1 MPEDNKLVPGQN
13 GTNGAVELIPASS
26 RLPAWDLSPREPHLY
41 DYLLI
46 LRKHQWLILSFLLA
60 VVTIVTI
67 TTFRMQSVYVATAR
81 IEIDRENGSIL
92 PFQGMESYDY
102 MMDTENYIETQ
113 SKILTSETL
122 ALKTIRSSGLGA
134 RPEYAS
140 PNGPSEAVAVGSLE
154 NQKRPPELGA
164 FLGSLGVKRVPN
176 SRLMDVS
183 FESTDPQ
190 FAARIVNEHIKNFE
204 QQNIQARYDE
214 TNQATSWLQG
224 ELDELKIK
232 VQDSEDRRIAY
243 ERKNQIWTLDDK
255 QSITTQRLAD
265 VNRAY
270 TDAQQE
276 RMKKEAFYQFAKA
289 GDINEVPQ
297 LRDNPVLQGLINKR
311 ETLAEDYTEA
321 VNQYGP
327 NFPRVQRLQAQLKD
341 LDQLIQKENQNTL
354 SRIENEYREAKQREI
369 MMLQALDD
377 QKVEANQ
384 MAERLVE
391 YNILKREAEANKAL
405 YDGLMTKLKEVSI
418 SSALQSSNIRVV
430 DPAMIPAYPS
440 RPAKARNIA
449 LAFIVGLVGGIGL
462 ALLREYLDNTVK
474 TPDDIETL
482 ARLPSLAVVPQFGA
496 SNGNGSRKRLLQGIS
511 TNGHDKR
518 IELVAQHLPKSQM
531 SEAFRALRT
540 SLLLSQPGRPPQVI
554 LVTSAL
560 PREGK
565 TTAAANLAVT
575 LAQLGD
581 KTVLVDADL
590 RKPGVGRLLNLGG
603 GKYAGFSSYLAGVSS
618 LDLVTIQHPSVPN
631 LSAIPTGP
639 LPPNP
644 ADLLSSSKL
653 AEAIA
658 ELRSKFKFIVI
669 DSPPIMAA
677 TDAVILSVKTDGV
690 LLVVRSGETPKEAF
704 TRTRDLL
711 ISVKCHILGVV
722 LNAVDSSAPDYYYSY
737 RYYPYSYGYG
747 PQEAGEFPH
756 AHDHAH
762 HDHAHDANLAHEA
775 EEESSVSER
784 STRDRD
790 DDQVL

>member
-1 MPEDNKLVPGQN
+1 MADDNKLIPREN
-13 GTNGAVELIPASS
+13 GSNGSVELIPPSS

-67 TTFRMQSVYVATAR
+67 ATFRMQAVYVATAR

-102 MMDTENYIETQ
+102 MMDLENYIETQ

-122 ALKTIRSSGLGA
+122 ALQTIRSTGLGA

-140 PNGPSEAVAVGSLE
+140 PNGPSEAVAIGSLE

-164 FLGSLGVKRVPN
+164 FLGSLSVKRVAN

-183 FESTDPQ
+183 FEATDPQ
-190 FAARIVNEHIKNFE
+190 FAARTVNEHIKNF
-204 QQNIQARYDE
+204 QDQNIRARYDE
-214 TNQATSWLQG
+214 TTRATTWLHD

-232 VQDSEDRRIAY
+232 VQESEDKRIAY

-255 QSITTQRLAD
+255 QNITTQRLSD
-265 VNRAY
+265 INKSL
-270 TDAQQE
+270 TDAQEE
-276 RMKKEAFYQFAKA
+276 RMKKEALYQFAKA
-289 GDINEVPQ
+289 GDIADVPQ
-297 LRDNPVLQGLINKR
+297 LRENVVLQGLMQKR
-311 ETLAEDYTEA
+311 QATSEDYIDA
-321 VNQYGP
+321 LGQYGP
-327 NFPRVQRLQAQLKD
+327 NFPKVQRLQAQLKD
-341 LDQLIQKENQNTL
+341 LDQLIQKEHLYTL
-354 SRIENEYREAKQREI
+354 NRIENDYREAKQRET
-369 MMLQALDD
+369 LLAQALDQ
-377 QKVEANQ
+377 QKVEVNE
-384 MAERLVE
+384 MAERMVE

-405 YDGLMTKLKEVSI
+405 YDGLMTKLKEVGI
-418 SSALQSSNIRVV
+418 SAALQSSNIRVV

-449 LAFIVGLVGGIGL
+449 LAFLVGLVGGIGL
-462 ALLREYLDNTVK
+462 ALMREYLDNTVK

-482 ARLPSLAVVPQFGA
+482 ARLPSLAVVPQFTGA
-496 SNGNGSRKRLLQGIS
+496 NGNGSSRKRLLQGAAA
-511 TNGHDKR
+511 NGHDKR

-581 KTVLVDADL
+581 STVLVDADL

-603 GKYAGFSSYLAGVSS
+603 NKYAGFSSYLAGVSS
-618 LDLVTIQHPSVPN
+618 LDLVTVPHPDIPN
-631 LSAIPTGP
+631 LAAIPTGP

-644 ADLLSSSKL
+644 ADLLSSHKL

-658 ELRSKFKFIVI
+658 ELRAKFKFVVI

-677 TDAVILSVKTDGV
+677 TDAVILSVQTDGV

-722 LNAVDSSAPDYYYSY
+722 LNAVDSNAPDYYYSY

-747 PQEAGEFPH
+747 PQEAG
-756 AHDHAH
+756 DS
-762 HDHAHDANLAHEA
+762 AHERD
-775 EEESSVSER
+775 EHERTETVSENSPR
-784 STRDRD
+784 HRD
-790 DDQVL
+790 DDQAL